1 MTKLLELK
9 DKKIS
14 GLKEEKY
21 TNNREISFLRNEN
34 TNLINKINMLKD
46 SINKEETDESQ
57 MKEEEE
63 EANVEENDYLHKS
76 YLGDAVSQ
84 SFDGAVIEE
93 VEFGEDVLGLADL
106 GNEIYN

>member
-21 TNNREISFLRNEN
+21 TNNKEISFLRNEN
-34 TNLINKINMLKD
+34 TNLINKINTLKENMTKED
-46 SINKEETDESQ
+46 MDEMQTRAETNKEED
-57 MKEEEE
+57 
-63 EANVEENDYLHKS
+63 DYLHKS
-76 YLGDAVSQ
+76 YLGETISQ

-93 VEFGEDVLGLADL
+93 VEFSEDILGLADL